1 MRRARW
7 NGNNVFP
14 SQPRYAQAFNCP
26 RETTSGTNLHNY
38 ASLNFAASLLIIN
51 GAFQVC
57 ENWLS
62 KTASTSSKIAS
73 SLRTERNVLF
83 INRAFDIR
91 FNPRVSRSQRD
102 KKVTLRLE
110 RGSKSAREITLKLR
124 FATEMIFKDDE
135 ERLHERKKLITSKTW
150 DSLISNY

>member
-1 MRRARW
+1 M
-7 NGNNVFP
+7 
-14 SQPRYAQAFNCP
+14 
-26 RETTSGTNLHNY
+26 
-38 ASLNFAASLLIIN
+38 
-51 GAFQVC
+51 
-57 ENWLS
+57 
-62 KTASTSSKIAS
+62 ASTSSKIAS
-73 SLRTERNVLF
+73 SLRTERNALF

-135 ERLHERKKLITSKTW
+135 ERLHERKKLITSKT
-150 DSLISNY
+150 

>member
-38 ASLNFAASLLIIN
+38 ASLNFAASHLIIN

-62 KTASTSSKIAS
+62 KTASTSSGIAS
-73 SLRTERNVLF
+73 SLRNALF
-83 INRAFDIR
+83 VNRAFDIW

-135 ERLHERKKLITSKTW
+135 ERLHEREKLITSKTW